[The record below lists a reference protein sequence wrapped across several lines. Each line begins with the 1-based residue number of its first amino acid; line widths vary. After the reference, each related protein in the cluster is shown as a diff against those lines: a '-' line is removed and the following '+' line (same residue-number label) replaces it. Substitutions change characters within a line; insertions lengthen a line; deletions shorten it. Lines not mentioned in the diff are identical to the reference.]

1 MFKPC
6 LKILLYFAVAV
17 LSVSVSGN
25 ETAEAEKSDDDIIE
39 LQVSPQMRDR
49 VKQAFEKG
57 KSV

>member
-1 MFKPC
+1 MFKLY

-25 ETAEAEKSDDDIIE
+25 ETAEKENFDDDIIE
-39 LQVSPQMRDR
+39 LQVSPKMRDR
-49 VKQAFEKG
+49 VKQAFENG